1 MNREE
6 AISMLEQIGR
16 HECIWMFFR
25 HNEVYKAID
34 MAIEALK
41 REKRAL
47 QLKSKVRNIDGW
59 QNIVNE
65 VARLEAEER
74 GEAE

>member
-1 MNREE
+1 MTREE
-6 AISMLEQIGR
+6 AI
-16 HECIWMFFR
+16 MFLIDLKDETISR
-25 HNEVYKAID
+25 YKREAID
-34 MAIEALK
+34 MAIESLK

-74 GEAE
+74 GESE

>member
-1 MNREE
+1 MTREE

-16 HECIWMFFR
+16 HECIWMVCR

-47 QLKSKVRNIDGW
+47 QLKSIVRNIDGW